1 MSFLSSLAGSE
12 ILIFGAGVTGKPSE
26 EFLQSRGAIVTVVD
40 ENVSAEGTRSNLDG
54 LQLSRFAFA
63 LVSPGWRVDHPLI
76 AQARDAG
83 LTLRSE
89 IDLAWLVKCE
99 IAPSQRWI
107 GLTGTNGKTT
117 TVQMTESIL
126 RESGINARACGNVG
140 DTVIE
145 AVTSAESDVL
155 VLELSSFQL
164 EWSSLFELE
173 SAAILNIAEDHLDW
187 HGSFDAYAG
196 AKFKICQRTKVAILN
211 AADPE
216 IARRARELPKRL
228 IYFSLETPSNHE
240 IGLVENLIVDRAFVS
255 GDAEVLFELSDISP
269 TVPHNVLNGMA
280 AAALARSIGADSS
293 AVGKAL
299 RNFKLDHHRLETV
312 ADKDQI
318 LWIDDSKA
326 TNPHAA
332 LAAILSQPRVIWIAG
347 GLAKGASMDDLIKR
361 GKSRIKS
368 AILYG
373 TDAPVIDKALN
384 AYAPEIE
391 RVSIDA
397 QLRGVDLMRAVV
409 RTAAERATAGD
420 TVLLAPACASMDRF
434 KNYAERGELFAAA
447 VKELLNDRP

>member
-196 AKFKICQRTKVAILN
+196 
-211 AADPE
+211 
-216 IARRARELPKRL
+216 
-228 IYFSLETPSNHE
+228 
-240 IGLVENLIVDRAFVS
+240 
-255 GDAEVLFELSDISP
+255 
-269 TVPHNVLNGMA
+269 
-280 AAALARSIGADSS
+280 
-293 AVGKAL
+293 
-299 RNFKLDHHRLETV
+299 
-312 ADKDQI
+312 
-318 LWIDDSKA
+318 
-326 TNPHAA
+326 
-332 LAAILSQPRVIWIAG
+332 
-347 GLAKGASMDDLIKR
+347 
-361 GKSRIKS
+361 
-368 AILYG
+368 
-373 TDAPVIDKALN
+373 
-384 AYAPEIE
+384 
-391 RVSIDA
+391 
-397 QLRGVDLMRAVV
+397 
-409 RTAAERATAGD
+409 
-420 TVLLAPACASMDRF
+420 
-434 KNYAERGELFAAA
+434 
-447 VKELLNDRP
+447 